1 MGENS
6 HIVPVF
12 TGRNVPVAEI
22 AQAIGKSQQFV
33 RIGIQQGILKFGT
46 AIKINGSS
54 EFTYYCP
61 DKRVWEETG
70 YYKYAQ

>member
-1 MGENS
+1 MGENNN
-6 HIVPVF
+6 IVPVF

-22 AQAIGKSQQFV
+22 AQAMGKSQQFV

-70 YYKYAQ
+70 YYRYA